1 MAHKWYDHFTVWL
14 KIGLAL
20 QLVSTILF
28 IVGFSTDVWI
38 FATFREDA
46 RREYGLWRYLFYT
59 YSSRYEDMGAI
70 RANIGNNAIV
80 ITRSD
85 WYRATQ
91 AMECFGLICIVI
103 ATFLLLLYFF
113 VASCKRRNA
122 LLATIVFTFASVGFI
137 VIGIAIFASKFDNY
151 GYEVGWSMGLAI
163 AAAILA
169 FVAGIMEVLEIK

>member
-1 MAHKWYDHFTVWL
+1 MAGWNTSSTWM
-14 KIGLAL
+14 KIALICLCLGLL
-20 QLVSTILF
+20 LF
-28 IVGFSTDVWI
+28 VIA
-38 FATFREDA
+38 FATTGWMVYTAYGYDRA
-46 RREYGLWRYLFYT
+46 NGLWEFKDCTGRGCVSGDVNPNRL
-59 YSSRYEDMGAI
+59 M
-70 RANIGNNAIV
+70 N
-80 ITRSD
+80 D